1 MRKYYHFWAFP
12 SCYIFVDAQPIA
24 CKSAGTDFALPLA
37 ASRVIGR
44 TQSIR
49 NRANEQRVCKALLWK
64 GFEAYS
70 KDHAVKQRDFQDSM
84 TRQQTTH
91 LYSELL
97 MTWVTLLQAGK
108 KRIERYRRL
117 MIA

>member
-1 MRKYYHFWAFP
+1 
-12 SCYIFVDAQPIA
+12 
-24 CKSAGTDFALPLA
+24 
-37 ASRVIGR
+37 
-44 TQSIR
+44 
-49 NRANEQRVCKALLWK
+49 
-64 GFEAYS
+64 
-70 KDHAVKQRDFQDSM
+70 M